1 MIRRKMKKLFPSILL
16 LLCLSAAAA
25 LGQTDAKTAV
35 PETEKP
41 VPVSYGIVVDNS
53 GSYRMILDRV
63 IELVKDIVEE
73 NKEGDETFLVSFVS
87 TDKIKLQQDFTER
100 KGDIHD
106 AADQMYT
113 EGGLTA
119 IVDALYFSAKHLVK
133 EANSEPDRRRI
144 LILVT
149 DGEERQSTA
158 KYEELAKFLK
168 DEKISVFAVG
178 LADGK
183 VFTKILDKITKETGG
198 KVYIPKTGEIP
209 AAVKSLSSAI
219 RKK

>member
-1 MIRRKMKKLFPSILL
+1 MKKISLLILFLL
-16 LLCLSAAAA
+16 GVSTITAT
-25 LGQTDAKTAV
+25 GQQADAKTIV
-35 PETEKP
+35 PEAEKQ
-41 VPVSYGIVVDNS
+41 VVVSYGIVVDNS
-53 GSYRMILDRV
+53 GSYRMIMDRV
-63 IELVKDIVEE
+63 VELVKDIVEE

-113 EGGLTA
+113 EGGLTS
-119 IVDALYFSAKHLVK
+119 IIDALYFSAKHLGK
-133 EANSEPDRRRI
+133 KTSSEPDRRKI

-149 DGEERQSTA
+149 DGEERQSRA
-158 KYEELAKFLK
+158 KYEELAGLLR

-183 VFTKILDKITKETGG
+183 VFTKLLDKVTKETGG
-198 KVYIPKTGEIP
+198 RVYTPKTGAEIK
-209 AAVKSLSSAI
+209 AAIKSLSSDI
-219 RKK
+219 RKR